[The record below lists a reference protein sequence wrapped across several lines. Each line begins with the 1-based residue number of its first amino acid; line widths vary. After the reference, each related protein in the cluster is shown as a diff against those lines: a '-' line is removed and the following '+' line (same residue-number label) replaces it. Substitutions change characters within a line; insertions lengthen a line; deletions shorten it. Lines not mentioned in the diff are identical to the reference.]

1 MVSSHGIQSTDM
13 HYKSIDQFLDDGDI
27 DLNNTVN
34 MFLYKSIHQLIIS
47 LSILKKQNNDN
58 VLFKKRT
65 RNFFKKIIS
74 G

>member
-58 VLFKKRT
+58 VLSKKRI

>member
-58 VLFKKRT
+58 VLFKNSK
-65 RNFFKKIIS
+65 FFQKDY
-74 G
+74 